1 MKTALYGRIIFG
13 ASAVLFGAIALMWH
27 DADTWQ
33 TLIKIWS
40 LPFGTILGNI
50 LMIAQIAG
58 GLALLFPRGL
68 RAASLILGVVY
79 LLFSL
84 ACIPDI
90 VAAPRAYEHYGS
102 FFEQFCLLCGAV
114 ALIAITGANAARSA
128 ALAQAARVGLGFCAI
143 SFTLAQI
150 FYLRFTADL
159 VPHWIPPSQ
168 MFWAVLTTIAFAIAA
183 AAILVNRRTRLA
195 IRLMSLM
202 IALFGVL
209 VWIPLLITHPETHLN
224 WSEFALTFLIVGA
237 SWAVADSPFRTASE
251 V

>member
-1 MKTALYGRIIFG
+1 
-13 ASAVLFGAIALMWH
+13 
-27 DADTWQ
+27 
-33 TLIKIWS
+33 
-40 LPFGTILGNI
+40 
-50 LMIAQIAG
+50 MIAQIAG

-68 RAASLILGVVY
+68 RAASVTLGVVY

-114 ALIAITGANAARSA
+114 ALIAMSGSNAARSA
-128 ALAQAARVGLGFCAI
+128 ALAQAARIGLGFSAI

-150 FYLRFTADL
+150 FYLRFTAEL
-159 VPHWIPPSQ
+159 VPRRIPPNHT
-168 MFWAVLTTIAFAIAA
+168 FWAILTTIAFAVAA

-209 VWIPLLITHPETHLN
+209 VWVPLLITHPQATSQLV
-224 WSEFALTFLIVGA
+224 EFALTALIAGA
-237 SWAVADSPFRTASE
+237 SWTVADSPFRTGSE